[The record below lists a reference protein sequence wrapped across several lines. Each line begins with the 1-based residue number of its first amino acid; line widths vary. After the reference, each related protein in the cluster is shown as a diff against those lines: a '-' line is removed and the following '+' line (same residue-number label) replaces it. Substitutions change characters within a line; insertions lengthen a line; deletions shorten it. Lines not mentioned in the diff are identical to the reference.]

1 MKFAWVGLP
10 NFCEDLFPINTFT
23 FSSNAICSAL
33 NVSDETD
40 TEDLDA
46 TMTHISTQKME
57 TYFQKITQRLLNF
70 FLANNQE
77 NKFQSPKTV
86 FEEQQMADKISR
98 AVIKTKI
105 GCHLETDPWDILNDL
120 FNDLFV
126 HLGSVME

>member
-1 MKFAWVGLP
+1 
-10 NFCEDLFPINTFT
+10 
-23 FSSNAICSAL
+23 
-33 NVSDETD
+33 
-40 TEDLDA
+40 
-46 TMTHISTQKME
+46 
-57 TYFQKITQRLLNF
+57 
-70 FLANNQE
+70 LANNQE

-86 FEEQQMADKISR
+86 FEEQQMAEKVSR